1 MANITLKVDDELL
14 REARILA
21 AKQGTSVSRLVA
33 QQLEK
38 LVQSE
43 ARYEA
48 ARRRALR
55 RLATGY
61 DLRFKPPRTRDELH
75 ER

>member
-21 AKQGTSVSRLVA
+21 AKRGTSVSRLVA
-33 QQLEK
+33 EQLET
-38 LVQSE
+38 LVSRD

-55 RLATGY
+55 RLASGY
-61 DLRFKPPRTRDELH
+61 DLRFVPGSRDELH